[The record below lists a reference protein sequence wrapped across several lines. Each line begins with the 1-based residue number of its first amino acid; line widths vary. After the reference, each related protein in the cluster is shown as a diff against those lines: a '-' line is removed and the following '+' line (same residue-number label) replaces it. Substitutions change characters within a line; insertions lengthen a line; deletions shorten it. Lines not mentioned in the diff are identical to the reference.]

1 MGAPV
6 LALLLTAAA
15 ATAVPQRL
23 PLHRARPT
31 TAAGVLLLSLLV
43 RALLMVALSVLA
55 LLRLSEVRAV
65 ESLLSWC
72 WHELVPDLPSAFGF
86 AEHSIS
92 HAVVA
97 APLALLA
104 ASVAWLAARQLRA
117 RRLLRRSL
125 DRSLG
130 TGPWGSTVVHDD
142 GVLLAVTKLG
152 RGRVLVSDRA
162 LGELDRGELAA
173 GITHELAHLHRRHR
187 AVLAVGA
194 LLGALAR
201 LLPGTHAT
209 ERGLSFQLERDADA
223 YVVRK
228 LHDPLALAS
237 AICKAGRP
245 RSTSTALVT
254 LAEGGGSAV
263 LRVRELLEGAAVRSR
278 RVEAAARATL
288 IVLTFAAL
296 GLLSSAPTWAKPPDA
311 HAERPGSPHCSH
323 HR

>member
-1 MGAPV
+1 MSGPV
-6 LALLLTAAA
+6 LAVLLTAAA
-15 ATAVPQRL
+15 ATAVPQWL

-31 TAAGVLLLSLLV
+31 TAAGVLLLALLV

-55 LLRLSEVRAV
+55 LLRLSEVHAV

-72 WHELVPDLPSAFGF
+72 WHELVPDLPRALGFG
-86 AEHSIS
+86 EHSIS

-104 ASVAWLAARQLRA
+104 ASVAWLGARQLRA
-117 RRLLRRSL
+117 WRLLRRSL

-152 RGRVLVSDRA
+152 RGRVLVSDKA
-162 LGELDRGELAA
+162 LGELDGGELAA

-194 LLGALAR
+194 LLGAVAR

-209 ERGLSFQLERDADA
+209 QRALSFQLERDADA
-223 YVVRK
+223 YVVRQ

-237 AICKAGRP
+237 AICKAGRA
-245 RSTSTALVT
+245 RSTNAALVT

-263 LRVRELLEGAAVRSR
+263 LRVRELLDGAAVRSR
-278 RVEAAARATL
+278 KAEIAARATL
-288 IVLTFAAL
+288 IILAL
-296 GLLSSAPTWAKPPDA
+296 ASLALMSSAPTWAEPPDA
-311 HAERPGSPHCSH
+311 HAEGPSSH
-323 HR
+323 NCRHD

>member
-1 MGAPV
+1 MGPV
-6 LALLLTAAA
+6 LAVLLIAAA
-15 ATAVPQRL
+15 AIAVPQWL
-23 PLHRARPT
+23 PLHRTRPT

-43 RALLMVALSVLA
+43 RALLMVALSFLA
-55 LLRLSEVRAV
+55 LLRLSEVRVV
-65 ESLLSWC
+65 ETALSWC
-72 WHELVPDLPSAFGF
+72 WHELLPDLPGALGF
-86 AEHSIS
+86 AEHSIF
-92 HAVVA
+92 HAVAA

-104 ASVAWLAARQLRA
+104 GSVAWLGARQLRA
-117 RRLLRRSL
+117 WHLLRRSL

-130 TGPWGSTVVHDD
+130 IGPWGSTVVHDD

-152 RGRVLVSDRA
+152 RGRVLVSDKA
-162 LGELDRGELAA
+162 LGELDGGELAA

-237 AICKAGRP
+237 AICKAGRS
-245 RSTSTALVT
+245 RSPHAALVT

-263 LRVRELLEGAAVRSR
+263 LRVRELLDGAAVRSGKA
-278 RVEAAARATL
+278 EAAARATL
-288 IVLTFAAL
+288 IVLALAAL
-296 GLLSSAPTWAKPPDA
+296 ALMSSAPTWANAPDA
-311 HAERPGSPHCSH
+311 RSDAPSSH
-323 HR
+323 NCRHHD

>member
-1 MGAPV
+1 MGGPM
-6 LALLLTAAA
+6 LAVLLTAAA
-15 ATAVPQRL
+15 AIAVLQWL

-31 TAAGVLLLSLLV
+31 TAAGVLLLALLV

-55 LLRLSEVRAV
+55 LLRLSEVHAV

-72 WHELVPDLPSAFGF
+72 WHELVPDLPGALGF

-104 ASVAWLAARQLRA
+104 GSVAWLGARQLRA
-117 RRLLRRSL
+117 WHLLRRGLAS
-125 DRSLG
+125 SLG
-130 TGPWGSTVVHDD
+130 AGPWGSTVVRDD

-162 LGELDRGELAA
+162 LGELDGGELAA

-209 ERGLSFQLERDADA
+209 ERGLAFQLERDADA

-245 RSTSTALVT
+245 RSPNAAFVT

-263 LRVRELLEGAAVRSR
+263 LRVRELLDGAAVRSR
-278 RVEAAARATL
+278 KAEAAARATL
-288 IVLTFAAL
+288 IVLALAAFAL
-296 GLLSSAPTWAKPPDA
+296 MSSAPTWANPPDA
-311 HAERPGSPHCSH
+311 RGDAPSSH
-323 HR
+323 DCRHHD